1 MVVKLVGREGP
12 PVAVAVEPLPGPSA
26 DVDAAVSGTT
36 SSQDDWTFQ
45 KDIEQLNIP
54 DDASAEVENEM
65 SFLQADLNG
74 CFDRVSETGLSQF
87 FAADSVSAAP
97 SVARTSEIDRFE
109 FPEVVSAEDVES
121 HDSQPVF
128 DTATALEVAARS
140 LPMTVV
146 EPIWEQ
152 GIWGTIFGDKNL
164 LDVYKPFGETL
175 KRPIDSSIE
184 HTVDISSMPSSSRL
198 KTVRDQGLSFM
209 DVVRDRPDITWQ
221 EQRDSDLQ
229 SSVKFWMALV
239 HRWYSGCSL
248 CVSIAALGS
257 MDRIFTMFAHLFAGR
272 SPVTIRKRGYSVMRI
287 CDYLEGIGGVFP
299 CNEASFYDFLC
310 SEQQN
315 NAPQSR
321 MKGYMQAMNF
331 VQHVMSMNEIS
342 DLTSSARCKG
352 ACLGEYL
359 KERVQASPLTVSEL
373 RRIHHLLQSSDDMWL
388 RMFCGAV
395 LMATYCR
402 ARWGDLMRAES
413 VIEDRDSIGMLCYL
427 EARTGR
433 HKTMKSQ
440 MHRHQF
446 LPMVSPTRGVDS
458 TNWGIVWLHVRQEL
472 GIAWPPEG
480 LIMPAPDRQG
490 MPTSRPLE
498 TQECA
503 AWLRKIVG
511 IPADNP
517 DRRISSHSL
526 KSTMLSYAAKRGIGI
541 PERLQ
546 LGYHTSNFQMGM
558 VYSRD
563 GAAASILILE
573 RLIREIATGVFNPD
587 ETRSGRLLETL
598 PIDAPAGESIVIEV
612 KDEPEVVDES
622 EPEELDSSSTSS
634 EEPRPDF
641 VKPTPIFQPT
651 RAPDGFNLWQHSKLK
666 TLHLMAIENARVF
679 ACGRTAGAL
688 HVMLKDAPLFDTP
701 LCTNCFHRPLE

>member
-1 MVVKLVGREGP
+1 
-12 PVAVAVEPLPGPSA
+12 
-26 DVDAAVSGTT
+26 
-36 SSQDDWTFQ
+36 
-45 KDIEQLNIP
+45 
-54 DDASAEVENEM
+54 
-65 SFLQADLNG
+65 
-74 CFDRVSETGLSQF
+74 
-87 FAADSVSAAP
+87 
-97 SVARTSEIDRFE
+97 
-109 FPEVVSAEDVES
+109 
-121 HDSQPVF
+121 
-128 DTATALEVAARS
+128 
-140 LPMTVV
+140 
-146 EPIWEQ
+146 
-152 GIWGTIFGDKNL
+152 
-164 LDVYKPFGETL
+164 
-175 KRPIDSSIE
+175 
-184 HTVDISSMPSSSRL
+184 
-198 KTVRDQGLSFM
+198 M
-209 DVVRDRPDITWQ
+209 DVVRDKPDITWQ

-299 CNEASFYDFLC
+299 CSEASFCDFLC

-331 VQHVMSMNEIS
+331 VQHVMSMNEVS

-373 RRIHHLLQSSDDMWL
+373 RRVHHLLQSSDDLWL
-388 RMFCGAV
+388 RLFCGAV

-413 VIEDRDSIGMLCYL
+413 VRGQRQYRHAMLL
-427 EARTGR
+427 GSSNRTAQNYE
-433 HKTMKSQ
+433 TPDAQ
-440 MHRHQF
+440 API
-446 LPMVSPTRGVDS
+446 LPTVAPTRGVDS
-458 TNWGIVWLHVRQEL
+458 TNWGIVWLHVRKEL
-472 GIAWPPEG
+472 GIA
-480 LIMPAPDRQG
+480 
-490 MPTSRPLE
+490 PLK
-498 TQECA
+498 ECA

-517 DRRISSHSL
+517 ERSISSHSS
-526 KSTMLSYAAKRGIGI
+526 KSTMLSYAAKRGIDI

-573 RLIREIATGVFNPD
+573 KLIREIASGVFNPD
-587 ETRSGRLLETL
+587 ETRSGRLLEPQ
-598 PIDAPAGESIVIEV
+598 PIDAPAGEPIIIEV

-622 EPEELDSSSTSS
+622 EPEELDSS

-666 TLHLMAIENARVF
+666 TLHLMATENARVF